1 MTPSAS
7 KHGWPGGSGA
17 GRGGQHSRRRGREED
32 VERSAAEEEDEAAAA
47 TSATAPWSE
56 WATAKERHASSN
68 ATSRPRRALRT
79 ERRMGARKKWQSTCT
94 TGSMHSGRSG
104 ILPPSLSSYRA

>member
-7 KHGWPGGSGA
+7 THGWRGGSDA

-32 VERSAAEEEDEAAAA
+32 VERSAEEEEEEEAAAW
-47 TSATAPWSE
+47 TTAPWSE
-56 WATAKERHASSN
+56 WATAKERHASSH

-79 ERRMGARKKWQSTCT
+79 ERRMGAR
-94 TGSMHSGRSG
+94 
-104 ILPPSLSSYRA
+104 